1 MYGFISSLSFHLHNL
16 FFAAGISPGDP
27 CQMSKTKFFIIP
39 PWWEY
44 LSGQRDPL
52 LQCSPAFH
60 FPTDIWAV
68 GLAVLDMLIRLAG
81 FVAVVSIIIA
91 GLQYVTAT
99 GNAEKATAARRRI
112 INSLI
117 GLAIASV
124 AAATVAFIGNYF
136 K

>member
-1 MYGFISSLSFHLHNL
+1 MYGLISFLGLQIHNL
-16 FFAAGISPGDP
+16 FFFAASVGEN
-27 CQMSKTKFFIIP
+27 CQLTPQKFFIIP

-44 LSGQRDPL
+44 LQGKYDSL
-52 LQCSPAFH
+52 LQCSPTLQL
-60 FPTDIWAV
+60 PNDLWAI
-68 GLAVLDMLIRLAG
+68 GLAILDMLIRIAG

-91 GLQYVTAT
+91 GIQYIMAM

-124 AAATVAFIGNYF
+124 AAAFVAFIGNYF